1 MGKDAIVF
9 HWWWLCEFVCFEFV
23 FGVFNFEGFD
33 ILVGRLLWWL
43 VVMIGWSSH
52 EVVVFRVDWGFMRV
66 HGDLVVDDIEEIT
79 RRRRGSKGRATVRL
93 LLLRRVRARVG
104 ICLAL
109 KVQVLVVR
117 VVEVRVSRLVVWLEL
132 HFLAGV

>member
-9 HWWWLCEFVCFEFV
+9 HCRWLCKFVCFKFV

-33 ILVGRLLWWL
+33 ILVIRLLWWL
-43 VVMIGWSSH
+43 LVLIGWSSH

-93 LLLRRVRARVG
+93 LLLRRVRVRVG
-104 ICLAL
+104 ICRAL
-109 KVQVLVVR
+109 EIQVLLVR
-117 VVEVRVSRLVVWLEL
+117 VVEVRVC
-132 HFLAGV
+132 